1 MTMAIIIY
9 LKYESKLINGYRDM
23 TPDGRTDR
31 NMNNASTISLHLW
44 CGITNGFFFSPVFM
58 LGLSEAVNSYNVRND
73 FMHF

>member
-23 TPDGRTDR
+23 TPDVRMDR

-44 CGITNGFFFSPVFM
+44 CRITNGFFFSPVFM
-58 LGLSEAVNSYNVRND
+58 LGLLGAVNGYNVRND